1 MRPKA
6 TRTAALWLAL
16 LAGPAAAAPQQGGPQ
31 DGEQAPARP
40 TEPSEEEVVVTTA
53 EPKVLAQLVAKL
65 EDALEAQ
72 DAAEVAKALAPMTTH
87 DNPELAPL
95 AIEALK
101 YRASKL
107 DKKAAKAL
115 GEELGTTSKKAVSA
129 LLAEREASVQEAAAL
144 VLANHPEDK
153 KAIRALEKAFKDK
166 GIRGDKPKVVAALIR
181 TFGRIGHGKVEKDV
195 VGELRKKRSKE
206 ITRAC
211 VRYLGE
217 LPTKDYRTVR
227 MLCEMLNAPEP
238 SNVDD
243 ASNPPA
249 SYWAAQW
256 ETWNWTRR
264 DVTWALKEIT
274 GQVFRPADGDNPS
287 DCEKALA
294 YLEEHREEL
303 GLR

>member
-1 MRPKA
+1 MTIKA
-6 TRTAALWLAL
+6 AHWIVALWLAL
-16 LAGPAAAAPQQGGPQ
+16 LSGPALAAQERGQQGG
-31 DGEQAPARP
+31 EQQPARP

-65 EDALEAQ
+65 ESALEAE
-72 DAAEVAKALAPMTTH
+72 DAGEVAKALAPMTTH

-115 GEELGTTSKKAVSA
+115 GEELGTTSKKEVAA
-129 LLAEREASVQEAAAL
+129 LVAEREASVQEAAAL

-153 KAIRALEKAFKDK
+153 KALRALEKAFKDK
-166 GIRGDKPKVVAALIR
+166 GIRDDKPKVLAALIR
-181 TFGRIGHGKVEKDV
+181 TFGKIGHGKVEKDV

-206 ITRAC
+206 VTRAC
-211 VRYLGE
+211 VRYLGD

-274 GQVFRPADGDNPS
+274 GQVFKPAEGEHKS
-287 DCEKALA
+287 DSKKALRYVKDNA
-294 YLEEHREEL
+294 RKL
-303 GLR
+303 GLK